1 MVSDGVSSQLTDDE
15 IVDLARGAANAS
27 EAADMILRFTED
39 VGGDDNATVVIVPLS
54 GWGQVR
60 GPDRTAE
67 LRAYRKSQAGHTASL
82 RQRRM

>member
-1 MVSDGVSSQLTDDE
+1 MVSDGIACLLTDDE
-15 IVDLARGAANAS
+15 IVDLARGAANAHVAA
-27 EAADMILRFTED
+27 EAILRFAEEI
-39 VGGDDNATVVIVPLS
+39 GGEDNATVVIVPLS

-67 LRAYRKSQAGHTASL
+67 LRAYRKKQMADGNL

>member
-1 MVSDGVSSQLTDDE
+1 MVSDGISSQLTDDE
-15 IVDLARGAANAS
+15 IVDLVRGAANAS
-27 EAADMILRFTED
+27 EAAEIILRFTEE

-60 GPDRTAE
+60 GPDRTAD
-67 LRAYRKSQAGHTASL
+67 LRAYRKSQVRDGTAL